1 MYRLK
6 DTNKIAIIN
15 QSELARVVGINNAT
29 LNRIFNKKQ
38 NCSKIIAYAIVK
50 TINENAEIEDYFEL
64 VKKGE

>member
-64 VKKGE
+64 IKKGE